1 MSFVRSAK
9 ALTNNSFC
17 FHRDKLSCQLVKIG
31 PLEPSLGQ
39 SQPMMLIR
47 RVKYFTT
54 YKVN

>member
-1 MSFVRSAK
+1 MSFVRSDK
-9 ALTNNSFC
+9 ALINNSFC
-17 FHRDKLSCQLVKIG
+17 VDSDKLSCQLVKIG
-31 PLEPSLGQ
+31 PLEPWLGQ